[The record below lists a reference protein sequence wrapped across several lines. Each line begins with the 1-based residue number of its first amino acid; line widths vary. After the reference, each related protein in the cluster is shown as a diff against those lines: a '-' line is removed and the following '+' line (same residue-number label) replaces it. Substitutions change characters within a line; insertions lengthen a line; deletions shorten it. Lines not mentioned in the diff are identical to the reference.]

1 MSLSTFFVESPS
13 TSKCPT
19 IISSRSIGKGFSDA
33 GETTMSEKEQA
44 KKDKILEQN
53 ARRHY

>member
-19 IISSRSIGKGFSDA
+19 IISSKSIGKGFSDA